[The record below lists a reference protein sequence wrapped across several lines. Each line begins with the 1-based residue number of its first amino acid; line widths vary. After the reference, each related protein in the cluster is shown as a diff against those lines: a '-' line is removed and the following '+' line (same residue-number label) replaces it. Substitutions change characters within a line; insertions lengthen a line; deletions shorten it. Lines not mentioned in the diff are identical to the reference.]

1 MALINADCKLCD
13 VILNEPS
20 IIPVIN
26 RFGIILG
33 VGDKSI
39 RTVCEEKNLDCE
51 FFVTILN
58 TFINEDYFPENRLK
72 SFCATQIVD
81 YLTQTNAYYQQFQIP
96 NIERH
101 FNSLISQ
108 SDSDNNNLEL
118 MKQFFEELK
127 KELATLRGIMRHYVM
142 QIDSLNVANKQLRE
156 ENAQVTRRYRE
167 VSATADQLKQER
179 EELTEKVTLA
189 SKLDAVGVV
198 VTPIDSRGKVAKR
211 IKKTDKIKISFSIA
225 KNVTAEVGEKYIY
238 ARIVKPDGDVLVKD
252 RADVFPFEDR
262 EINYS
267 CRKLIEFTGDEL
279 NDVTMYWAVE
289 EFLYPGE
296 YRVDIFADN
305 YKIGTRSFTLK
316 E

>member
-81 YLTQTNAYYQQFQIP
+81 YLTLTNSYYQQFQIP

-127 KELATLRGIMRHYVM
+127 KELLSRIERDRTSWFPAIRAAAEQLQGEYYGEHIRYDHDEPDSLEEKLDDLKSLFVIHLRGEY
-142 QIDSLNVANKQLRE
+142 DLNLCH
-156 ENAQVTRRYRE
+156 
-167 VSATADQLKQER
+167 
-179 EELTEKVTLA
+179 
-189 SKLDAVGVV
+189 GV
-198 VTPIDSRGKVAKR
+198 
-211 IKKTDKIKISFSIA
+211 
-225 KNVTAEVGEKYIY
+225 
-238 ARIVKPDGDVLVKD
+238 
-252 RADVFPFEDR
+252 
-262 EINYS
+262 
-267 CRKLIEFTGDEL
+267 
-279 NDVTMYWAVE
+279 
-289 EFLYPGE
+289 
-296 YRVDIFADN
+296 IFALYSLEKDIKQHN
-305 YKIGTRSFTLK
+305 RIRNRILRPIADAMLK
-316 E
+316 ACHDKE

>member
-81 YLTQTNAYYQQFQIP
+81 YLTLTNSYYQQFQIP

-101 FNSLISQ
+101 VNSLISQ

-127 KELATLRGIMRHYVM
+127 KELLSRIEHDRTSWFPAIRAAAEQLQGEYYGEHIHYDHDEPDSLEEKLDDLKSLFVIHLRGEY
-142 QIDSLNVANKQLRE
+142 DLNLCH
-156 ENAQVTRRYRE
+156 
-167 VSATADQLKQER
+167 
-179 EELTEKVTLA
+179 
-189 SKLDAVGVV
+189 GV
-198 VTPIDSRGKVAKR
+198 
-211 IKKTDKIKISFSIA
+211 
-225 KNVTAEVGEKYIY
+225 
-238 ARIVKPDGDVLVKD
+238 
-252 RADVFPFEDR
+252 
-262 EINYS
+262 
-267 CRKLIEFTGDEL
+267 
-279 NDVTMYWAVE
+279 
-289 EFLYPGE
+289 
-296 YRVDIFADN
+296 IFALYSLEKDIKQHN
-305 YKIGTRSFTLK
+305 RIRNRILRPIADAMLK
-316 E
+316 ACHDKE

>member
-1 MALINADCKLCD
+1 MALINAECKLCD

-20 IIPVIN
+20 LIPVIN

-101 FNSLISQ
+101 FNSLINQ
-108 SDSDNNNLEL
+108 SDNDNNNLEL

-127 KELATLRGIMRHYVM
+127 KELLSRIEHDRTEWFPAIRAAAETLHGECYGEPRRNGHDEPDSLEEKLDDLKSLFVIHLRGEY
-142 QIDSLNVANKQLRE
+142 DLNLCH
-156 ENAQVTRRYRE
+156 
-167 VSATADQLKQER
+167 
-179 EELTEKVTLA
+179 
-189 SKLDAVGVV
+189 GV
-198 VTPIDSRGKVAKR
+198 
-211 IKKTDKIKISFSIA
+211 
-225 KNVTAEVGEKYIY
+225 
-238 ARIVKPDGDVLVKD
+238 
-252 RADVFPFEDR
+252 
-262 EINYS
+262 
-267 CRKLIEFTGDEL
+267 
-279 NDVTMYWAVE
+279 
-289 EFLYPGE
+289 
-296 YRVDIFADN
+296 IFALYSLEKDIKQHN
-305 YKIGTRSFTLK
+305 RIRSRILRPIADAMLK
-316 E
+316 ACHPKE

>member
-1 MALINADCKLCD
+1 MALINAESKLCD

-39 RTVCEEKNLDCE
+39 RTVCEEKKLDCE

-127 KELATLRGIMRHYVM
+127 KELLSRIERDRTSWFPAIRAAAEQLQGEYYGEHIRYDHDEP
-142 QIDSLNVANKQLRE
+142 DSLEEKLDDLKSLFVIHLRE
-156 ENAQVTRRYRE
+156 
-167 VSATADQLKQER
+167 
-179 EELTEKVTLA
+179 
-189 SKLDAVGVV
+189 
-198 VTPIDSRGKVAKR
+198 
-211 IKKTDKIKISFSIA
+211 
-225 KNVTAEVGEKYIY
+225 
-238 ARIVKPDGDVLVKD
+238 
-252 RADVFPFEDR
+252 
-262 EINYS
+262 
-267 CRKLIEFTGDEL
+267 
-279 NDVTMYWAVE
+279 
-289 EFLYPGE
+289 
-296 YRVDIFADN
+296 
-305 YKIGTRSFTLK
+305 
-316 E
+316 

>member
-81 YLTQTNAYYQQFQIP
+81 YLTLTNSYYQQFQIP

-127 KELATLRGIMRHYVM
+127 KELLSRIEHDRTSWFPAIRAAAEQLQGEYYGEHIHYDHDEPDSLEEKLDDLKSLFVIHLRGEYDLNLCHGVIFVLY
-142 QIDSLNVANKQLRE
+142 SLEKDIKQHNRIRNRILRPI
-156 ENAQVTRRYRE
+156 
-167 VSATADQLKQER
+167 AD
-179 EELTEKVTLA
+179 A
-189 SKLDAVGVV
+189 M
-198 VTPIDSRGKVAKR
+198 
-211 IKKTDKIKISFSIA
+211 IKACHDK
-225 KNVTAEVGEKYIY
+225 E
-238 ARIVKPDGDVLVKD
+238 
-252 RADVFPFEDR
+252 
-262 EINYS
+262 
-267 CRKLIEFTGDEL
+267 
-279 NDVTMYWAVE
+279 
-289 EFLYPGE
+289 
-296 YRVDIFADN
+296 
-305 YKIGTRSFTLK
+305 
-316 E
+316 

>member
-81 YLTQTNAYYQQFQIP
+81 YLTLTNSYYQQFQIP

-127 KELATLRGIMRHYVM
+127 KELLSRIEHDRTSWFPAIRAAAEQLQGEYYGEHIHYAHDEPDSLEEKLDDLKSLFVIHLRGEY
-142 QIDSLNVANKQLRE
+142 DLNLCH
-156 ENAQVTRRYRE
+156 
-167 VSATADQLKQER
+167 
-179 EELTEKVTLA
+179 
-189 SKLDAVGVV
+189 GV
-198 VTPIDSRGKVAKR
+198 
-211 IKKTDKIKISFSIA
+211 
-225 KNVTAEVGEKYIY
+225 
-238 ARIVKPDGDVLVKD
+238 
-252 RADVFPFEDR
+252 
-262 EINYS
+262 
-267 CRKLIEFTGDEL
+267 
-279 NDVTMYWAVE
+279 
-289 EFLYPGE
+289 
-296 YRVDIFADN
+296 IFALYSLEKDIKQHN
-305 YKIGTRSFTLK
+305 RIRNRILRPIADAMLK
-316 E
+316 ACHDKE

>member
-81 YLTQTNAYYQQFQIP
+81 YLTLTNSYYQQFQIP

-127 KELATLRGIMRHYVM
+127 KELLSRIERDRTSWFPAIRAAAEQLQGEYYGEHIHYDHDEPDSLEEKLDDLKSLFVIHLRGEY
-142 QIDSLNVANKQLRE
+142 DLNLCH
-156 ENAQVTRRYRE
+156 
-167 VSATADQLKQER
+167 
-179 EELTEKVTLA
+179 
-189 SKLDAVGVV
+189 GV
-198 VTPIDSRGKVAKR
+198 
-211 IKKTDKIKISFSIA
+211 
-225 KNVTAEVGEKYIY
+225 
-238 ARIVKPDGDVLVKD
+238 
-252 RADVFPFEDR
+252 
-262 EINYS
+262 
-267 CRKLIEFTGDEL
+267 
-279 NDVTMYWAVE
+279 
-289 EFLYPGE
+289 
-296 YRVDIFADN
+296 IFALYSLEKDIKQHN
-305 YKIGTRSFTLK
+305 RIRNRILRPIADAMLK
-316 E
+316 ACHDKE